1 MKNQILKNVRL
12 YAAACGLLALGI
24 QNSYA
29 QAPQKMSYQAVIWD
43 ASNSLAVNQ
52 NVGVQVSVLQGSP
65 SGTPVYVETHSATT
79 NANGLVSLEVGAGN
93 PVTGSFSSIDWST
106 GSYYLKT
113 ETDPTG
119 GTNYSITGTTQLLS
133 VPYALYAETS
143 GSGGGSGGGLD
154 LNCGTSFNNNHV
166 IRGTGSG
173 NWECTD
179 NMVITSTGRV
189 GINATSP
196 STSYDLTIGS
206 GGFLVNG
213 STSSSA
219 IAGRLGIGTT
229 SPNSSFDLTVGTS
242 GFTVTSSTSTSSI
255 AGNLRIGSSS
265 TASSTYDLQVDGQTY
280 LGSGLRVGTTSSPS
294 SNGIIAA
301 GEIRS
306 NNAFNLASSTTGT
319 GTNVIRTSGGLL
331 RPQSSTIRVKEN
343 VNTLSFDK
351 EKLMALRPVT
361 YNLKPALGGDFE
373 VGLIAEEVEKHLPQ
387 LVVYGPA
394 RQWVGDTGIAAT
406 DEEGNEILDWNK
418 MEPYSVYYDRLA
430 VYLLEVIKDQEA
442 RIKKLEELLGA
453 PAVGQDNAT
462 K

>member
-1 MKNQILKNVRL
+1 
-12 YAAACGLLALGI
+12 
-24 QNSYA
+24 
-29 QAPQKMSYQAVIWD
+29 MSYQAVIWD

-166 IRGTGSG
+166 IRGTGSS

-179 NMVITSTGRV
+179 HMVITSTGRV

-196 STSYDLTIGS
+196 SSSYDLTIGS
-206 GGFLVNG
+206 GGFLVDG
-213 STSSSA
+213 SSSSSA

-229 SPNSSFDLTVGTS
+229 SPSSSFDLTVGSS